1 MVTESSAGM
10 VEKNWD
16 KTIWGKTDRE
26 KDKQYY
32 LPAVVSSHHVTFVR
46 TMIGLSDLI
55 DLWVIKIRK
64 PIILL
69 FLIWKI
75 FTFYICSKSMKLI

>member
-10 VEKNWD
+10 VEKIWD
-16 KTIWGKTDRE
+16 KTIGGKTDRE

-46 TMIGLSDLI
+46 TMWLD
-55 DLWVIKIRK
+55 
-64 PIILL
+64 
-69 FLIWKI
+69 FL
-75 FTFYICSKSMKLI
+75 T